1 MGQAIRRSSY
11 LRILPRRSG
20 GAVAYHTLFGNLL
33 YLNDAAVALLDLFKD
48 PRTPVDYAS
57 AYAQFHEHLNALYD
71 HYYLVEDEVDERA
84 LHERDLE
91 RRRERLRTG
100 AYIGGIQLSVSDACN
115 FACRYCFCDFVDLRG
130 EERQELSRR
139 RDKLM
144 TFEIAQKTIDTVI
157 GVVRRNQRP
166 ALVVKFFG
174 REPLVNWRLIRRIL
188 EHYGH
193 GEQHG
198 LQIAYAMTSNGSL
211 VTPEIAETLARYRVT
226 TTVSVDGLSDSND
239 GVRVTKK
246 DEGPTFSIID
256 AGLKILSA
264 HQAVH
269 VLSAVITD
277 TNFDHFDGRFVDYA
291 QSLGVR
297 EVQVLLGMQ
306 GDFIRRIDP
315 ETAAQK
321 LFEIHR
327 YGRERGVSVTGYWNN
342 ALVEVFNSRRLRK
355 DGEQIR
361 GVVESCTATG
371 HQISVEPSGDVFPCR
386 AMSTHV
392 GHIDALDAMLQSD
405 AYHDVVMRTYGN
417 VGPCRGCPTEG
428 FCQGECLGNLEQKY
442 SDIYAVDPA
451 YCDIY
456 RRVYDKVL
464 TAV

>member
-11 LRILPRRSG
+11 LRVLPRRSG
-20 GAVAYHTLFGNLL
+20 GAVAYHTLFGNVL
-33 YLNDAAVALLDLFKD
+33 YLNEAAVALLDLFD
-48 PRTPVDYAS
+48 EPRTPADYAG
-57 AYAQFHEHLNALYD
+57 AYAQFPEHLNALHD
-71 HYYLVEDEVDERA
+71 HYYLVEEEVDERA
-84 LHERDLE
+84 LYERDLE

-115 FACRYCFCDFVDLRG
+115 FACRYCFCDFVDRRG
-130 EERQELSRR
+130 DKRQELSRR
-139 RDKLM
+139 REKLM

-157 GVVRRNQRP
+157 DVIRGNQRP
-166 ALVVKFFG
+166 SVVVKFFG
-174 REPLVNWRLIRRIL
+174 REPLVNWRLIRRVL

-193 GEQHG
+193 GERHG

-226 TTVSVDGLSDSND
+226 TTVSVDGLADSND

-246 DEGPTFSIID
+246 DQAPTFSIID
-256 AGLKILSA
+256 AGLQILSA
-264 HQAVH
+264 RKAVH
-269 VLSAVITD
+269 VLSAVVTD
-277 TNFDHFDGRFVDYA
+277 ENFDQFDGRFVDYA
-291 QSLGVR
+291 HSLGAP

-327 YGRERGVSVTGYWNN
+327 YGRQRGVSVTGYWNN
-342 ALVEVFNSRRLRK
+342 ALVEVFNSRRRRS
-355 DGEQIR
+355 DREQIR
-361 GVVESCTATG
+361 GAVESCTATG

-392 GHIDALDAMLQSD
+392 GHIDSFPAMLESD
-405 AYHDVVMRTYGN
+405 AYRNVVMRTYGN

-428 FCQGECLGNLEQKY
+428 FCQGECLGNLEEKY

>member
-1 MGQAIRRSSY
+1 MGQAIGKSSY
-11 LRILPRRSG
+11 LRVLPRQG
-20 GAVAYHTLFGNLL
+20 GGFIAYHTLFGNLL
-33 YLNDAAVALLDLFKD
+33 QLNEAAVGLLEQFSQ
-48 PRTPVDYAS
+48 PRLPAEYAA
-57 AYAQFHEHLNALYD
+57 AYAQYPEHLNALHD
-71 HYYLVEDEVDERA
+71 HYYLVEEEVDERA
-84 LHERDLE
+84 LYERDLE
-91 RRRERLRTG
+91 RRRRRLRSG

-115 FACRYCFCDFVDLRG
+115 FACRYCFCDFVDRRDAK
-130 EERQELSRR
+130 RQELSARR
-139 RDKLM
+139 EKLM
-144 TFEIAQKTIDTVI
+144 TFETAQKTIDTVI
-157 GVVRRNQRP
+157 DVIRRNNRP
-166 ALVVKFFG
+166 SVVVKFFG
-174 REPLVNWRLIRRIL
+174 REPLVNWRLIRRVL

-193 GEQHG
+193 GERHG
-198 LQIAYAMTSNGSL
+198 LQIAYAMTTNASL
-211 VTPEIAETLARYRVT
+211 VTPEMAELLARYRVT

-246 DEGPTFSIID
+246 DQAPTFSIID

-264 HQAVH
+264 HKAVH

-277 TNFDHFDGRFVDYA
+277 TNFEQFDGRFVDYA
-291 QSLGVR
+291 RSAGVT

-327 YGRERGVSVTGYWNN
+327 YGRQRGVSVTGYWNN
-342 ALVEVFNSRRLRK
+342 ALVEVFSSRRLRN
-355 DGEQIR
+355 DGQQLR

-392 GHIDALDAMLQSD
+392 GHIDAFDELLQSD
-405 AYHDVVMRTYGN
+405 AYSNVVMRTYGN

-428 FCQGECLGNLEQKY
+428 FCQGECLGNLEEKY

-464 TAV
+464 TAA